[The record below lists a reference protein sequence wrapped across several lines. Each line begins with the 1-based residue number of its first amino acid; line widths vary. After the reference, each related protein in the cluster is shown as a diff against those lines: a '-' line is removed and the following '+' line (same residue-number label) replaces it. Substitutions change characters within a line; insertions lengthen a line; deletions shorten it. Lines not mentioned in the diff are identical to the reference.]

1 MFGIVG
7 CRLCKRHVSC
17 RFVQVLSENVLRSG
31 GAESICSMLMENMT
45 IQTLDLS
52 GMFNMVLDH

>member
-1 MFGIVG
+1 MFRYLALLEVNKKLV
-7 CRLCKRHVSC
+7 RC
-17 RFVQVLSENVLRSG
+17 RFVQVLSENVLRSA

-52 GMFNMVLDH
+52 GMCN